1 MDRFPNGARV
11 CFVGDSMT
19 AANQVLSRVIDH
31 YNRHFPNHGI
41 TFYNCGASGSTCA
54 SALLYFPDDVLPHRP
69 THVVVAFGINDCKTY
84 FLTKPRSEEKY
95 KQLELAFA
103 QYQKNIIDYT
113 RLLVSHGIQV
123 TLCTPPIY
131 DEYTEGAGEVR
142 RGGYA
147 AMVAYA
153 AFIRRFAE
161 ENGLGL
167 CDYNSFTARQVA
179 ADPQQVFTADRVHPT
194 EHGYYLMA
202 KCFLASQGLQIDE
215 EAPIP
220 AYLDQWRAVVRRLRV
235 IYGAEHMI
243 VKNYTLPTEEKVA
256 MLQKKIDE
264 NDWCGNPVFEEYI
277 RGFVRE
283 KGNQNKLYAEID
295 RIYEEQIRPHNCL

>member
-1 MDRFPNGARV
+1 MNRFPDGARV

-31 YNRHFPNHGI
+31 YNKHFPNHGI
-41 TFYNCGASGSTCA
+41 TFYNCGASGSTCG
-54 SALLYFPDDVLPHRP
+54 SAITFFADDVLPHKP
-69 THVVVAFGINDCKTY
+69 THAVVAFGINDCKTS
-84 FLTKPRSEEKY
+84 FLAKPRSPEKY
-95 KQLELAFA
+95 RELELAFA
-103 QYQKNIIDYT
+103 QYQKNIINYT
-113 RLLVSHGIQV
+113 RLLISHGVQV

-131 DEYTEGAGEVR
+131 DEYTDGPVAVNK
-142 RGGYA
+142 GGYA

-167 CDYNSFTARQVA
+167 CDYNSFTARAVLT
-179 ADPQQVFTADRVHPT
+179 DPQPVFTQDRVHPT

-220 AYLDQWRAVVRRLRV
+220 AYMDDWRAAVHRLRT

-243 VKNYTLPTEEKVA
+243 VKDYHLPVEEKLARVQDI
-256 MLQKKIDE
+256 LDNRK
-264 NDWCGNPVFEEYI
+264 WTNPAFEPFI
-277 RGFVRE
+277 RGYLAE
-283 KGNQNKLYAEID
+283 KPNQSILYSLVD
-295 RIYEEQIRPHNCL
+295 QLYEVCLCPQNISI